1 MSSSCSAPIDISD
14 SEVTGDCSL
23 KCTYQINYGISN
35 PTIVNMGDCLA
46 LKDFGPNCT
55 AKYNDQEMLV
65 TEARFY
71 FPSLHK
77 YQGSSKSG
85 EMLIMHEGYGKKLI
99 VSVPIVAIGSSYPS
113 GLGNTQMANMVTQ
126 GVKSTPNKEETS
138 LLKVNNFSLN
148 NVIPMKVPFYSYTGT
163 KPYTPCGGNDTA
175 YIVFTD
181 DDTAI
186 NMPLYAVEKVKKV
199 LVSSDSTIHSAPPS
213 GLYINKKGV
222 KTNMTDDI
230 YIDCNPVDAE
240 GNILVDES
248 EKHGGSSAGFGS
260 GISFEKMEP
269 YLYIV
274 LGLAIAIGIER
285 AMRYVLNKARD

>member
-1 MSSSCSAPIDISD
+1 MPSSCTAPIDIAD

-23 KCTYQINYGISN
+23 KCTYQINYGMSS

-46 LKDFGPNCT
+46 LKEFGPKCT
-55 AKYNDQEMLV
+55 AKYNDQEMMV
-65 TEARFY
+65 TEARLY

-77 YQGSSKSG
+77 FQGISKSG
-85 EMLIMHEGYGKKLI
+85 EMLIIHEGYGKKLI
-99 VSVPIVAIGSSYPS
+99 VSVPIVATGSSYPS
-113 GLGNTQMANMVTQ
+113 GLGNTQMANVITQ
-126 GVKSTPNKEETS
+126 GAKSTPNKDETS

-148 NVIPMKVPFYSYTGT
+148 NVIPMKTAFYTYTGT
-163 KPYTPCGGNDTA
+163 KPYTPCGGNDTT
-175 YIVFTD
+175 YIVFAD
-181 DDTAI
+181 DDSSLNI
-186 NMPLYAVEKVKKV
+186 PLYAVEKIKHV
-199 LVSSDSTIHSAPPS
+199 LVGSDEMIHPTPPS